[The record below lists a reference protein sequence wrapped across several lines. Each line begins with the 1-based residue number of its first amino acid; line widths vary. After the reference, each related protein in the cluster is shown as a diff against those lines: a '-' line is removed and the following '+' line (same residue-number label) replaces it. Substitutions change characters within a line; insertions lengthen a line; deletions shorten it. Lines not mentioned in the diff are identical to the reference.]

1 MKNKS
6 KKHWIV
12 MMICCLMS
20 SASIGLIINA
30 MGVFY
35 TPVAQSL
42 GVMQGTVAAQGTITL
57 ILGASMS
64 FIVPKFLIKFSFKK
78 ILIVSALVASV
89 STALMGLVDNIVVF
103 HLLGAIRGI
112 FSAFF
117 SMVPLTMIINNW
129 FAKKHGLATS
139 LVLGLS
145 GMVGAVFSPIFA
157 TLIENYGW
165 ELTYLVKGGI
175 LMLLCLPAIFY
186 PFSLKPQDDGLL
198 PYGMEEKIKVDE
210 AAIFGLEFKRT
221 ELTFI
226 CFLGFST
233 LIAALTT
240 IAHHLPGF
248 AGSIGQSTTTG
259 ALLLSAAMMGNVLF
273 KVIIGLLS
281 DAVGIIKSCLIM
293 IAINIVGLVLLM
305 TADTAEVLIIASFL
319 FGALFSVGSV
329 GAALLT
335 KHFFGLD
342 NFPKC
347 YPFVAF
353 IGGIGAALALAAIGY
368 LYDFTDSY
376 SLSFTV
382 ALIFHGFAMILFVFI
397 ILKNSNQPE
406 KNLY

>member
-12 MMICCLMS
+12 MLICCLMS

-42 GVMQGTVAAQGTITL
+42 GVMQGTIAAQGTITL
-57 ILGASMS
+57 VLGASMS
-64 FIVPKFLIKFSFKK
+64 FKIPKLINKYSFKK
-78 ILIVSALVASV
+78 ILIVSALIASV

-129 FAKKHGLATS
+129 FVKKHGLATS

-145 GMVGAVFSPIFA
+145 GMAGAVFSPIFA

-165 ELTYLVKGGI
+165 QLTYLVKGII
-175 LMLLCLPAIFY
+175 LMLLCLPAILY
-186 PFSLKPQDDGLL
+186 PFSLNPQDNGLL
-198 PYGMEEKIKVDE
+198 PYGKEEEEMEGDK
-210 AAIFGLEFKRT
+210 AAVLGLEFKLT

-226 CFLGFST
+226 CFLAFST

-248 AGSIGQSTTTG
+248 ADSIGQSTTTG
-259 ALLLSAAMMGNVLF
+259 ALLLSASMVGNVLF
-273 KVIIGLLS
+273 KVLIGLLS
-281 DAVGIIKSCLIM
+281 DAFGAIKSCFIM
-293 IAINIVGLVLLM
+293 IVINIVGLILLM
-305 TADTAEVLIIASFL
+305 TAGSTEVLILASFF

-368 LYDFTDSY
+368 LYDFTGSY

-382 ALIFHGFAMILFVFI
+382 ALIFHVIAMILFVFVC
-397 ILKNSNQPE
+397 LKKSQAD
-406 KNLY
+406 